1 MVESAIV
8 LGVASVVLLMVAV
21 RLATYKPR
29 RGRSR
34 DTL

>member
-21 RLATYKPR
+21 RLGTYKPR

-34 DTL
+34 DTF

>member
-29 RGRSR
+29 RGKSR

>member
-21 RLATYKPR
+21 RLGTYKPR

>member
-8 LGVASVVLLMVAV
+8 LGVASVVLFMVAV
-21 RLATYKPR
+21 RLLTYKPR
-29 RGRSR
+29 KGKSR